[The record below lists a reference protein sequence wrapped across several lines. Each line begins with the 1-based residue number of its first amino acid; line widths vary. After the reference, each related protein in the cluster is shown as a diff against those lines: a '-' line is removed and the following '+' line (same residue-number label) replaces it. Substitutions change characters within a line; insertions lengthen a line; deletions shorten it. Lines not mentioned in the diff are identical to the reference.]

1 MRPVIALALLVLAAP
16 MSAWAAGL
24 IVPVDQSRRIPIGG
38 AAASVVVG
46 NTNIADVRKTASIV
60 DALTNPA
67 YRVQGDGGA
76 IPRKLEPPN
85 TYQAVRIT
93 MSDGKMM
100 RGVLKNEDSVSLQ
113 VLGVDDSRLH
123 LLERAKL
130 KDVQYE
136 RTSLMPRDYKSRL
149 TAEEFQGLVAFLT
162 RQSKAEGKKPER

>member
-1 MRPVIALALLVLAAP
+1 
-16 MSAWAAGL
+16 
-24 IVPVDQSRRIPIGG
+24 
-38 AAASVVVG
+38 
-46 NTNIADVRKTASIV
+46 
-60 DALTNPA
+60 
-67 YRVQGDGGA
+67 
-76 IPRKLEPPN
+76 
-85 TYQAVRIT
+85 
-93 MSDGKMM
+93 MSDGKVM